1 MKYSQY
7 NSLIPISEENTI
19 LYNAT
24 SDKFMILTHTA
35 LQEYNK
41 GANHVADNNPSLF
54 AQLKEV
60 HAIVDD
66 HLYEVKEIRQIVRN
80 AIEDEST
87 FELHVTPTLD
97 CNFNCWYCYENHV
110 KGSQMDEQKMASVK
124 NFIAHT
130 LREKKGLKHFHL
142 SFFGGEPLL
151 YFKRVAFPL
160 IAFAKEQC
168 ESRGTHFTSHF
179 TTNGY
184 LLNTQILDSLEG
196 LDMTF
201 QITLDGDPAHH
212 NQTRHLSDG
221 TGSYERICKNIHA
234 LAERKHTVILRINYT
249 LANLSGIHYILDTF
263 ATISKEIKAYIRVD
277 LQRVWQ
283 DSDQKDDDN
292 VLEKEMPRL
301 IKLFHDSGFHVTYH
315 RIYNSA
321 RFPCYGDKRNSLLI
335 NYDGKV
341 FSCTA
346 RNFTSE
352 RSEGQILADGSIQ
365 WNGNRKEQRI
375 ASKFNRAKCHQ
386 CRIAP
391 ICGGGCTQHALET
404 PNESQCPQG
413 LDDKGI
419 QKMILDRFEFMFLT
433 ERC

>member
-7 NSLIPISEENTI
+7 NSLIPVSEENTI

-24 SDKFMILTHTA
+24 SDKFMVFTNSA
-35 LQEYNK
+35 LQEFNK
-41 GANHVADNNPSLF
+41 GADHVAKSCQSLF

-66 HLYEVKEIRQIVRN
+66 QLDEVEEIRQIVRN
-80 AIEDEST
+80 AIEDESM
-87 FELHVTPTLD
+87 FELHVNPTLD
-97 CNFNCWYCYENHV
+97 CNFSCWYCYENHV
-110 KGSQMDEQKMASVK
+110 KGSQMDEQKMESVK
-124 NFIAHT
+124 KFIART
-130 LREKKGLKHFHL
+130 LCEKKGLKHFHL

-151 YFKRVAFPL
+151 YFRRVAFPL

-168 ESRGTHFTSHF
+168 DSRGIGFTSHF
-179 TTNGY
+179 TSNGY
-184 LLNTQILDSLEG
+184 LLNAQMLDCLEG

-201 QITLDGDPAHH
+201 QITLDGDPTHH

-221 TGSYERICKNIHA
+221 TGSYERICNNIQA

-249 LANLSGIHYILDTF
+249 LANLPSIHSILDTF
-263 ATISKEIKAYIRVD
+263 ATVSTKTKAYIRVD

-283 DSDQKDDDN
+283 DSDQKDDN
-292 VLEKEMPRL
+292 HVLETDLPRL

-321 RFPCYGDKRNSLLI
+321 RFPCYGDKRNSLLV
-335 NYDGKV
+335 NYDGNV

-352 RSEGQILADGSIQ
+352 RSEGHILADGSIQ
-365 WNGNRKEQRI
+365 WNGSRKEQRI
-375 ASKFNRAKCHQ
+375 ASKFNRTKCHQ
-386 CRIAP
+386 CHIAP

-404 PNESQCPQG
+404 EDETQCPQG
-413 LDDKGI
+413 LDEEGI

-433 ERC
+433 ERH